1 MHKHLHTHRRVRTL
15 RPMKRHC
22 IVELIQRKGMSCTY
36 TSTHT
41 QRRARTLRPMN
52 RHCIVEL
59 VQRKDRSCTYTSTHT
74 GEYVHSGL

>member
-1 MHKHLHTHRRVRTL
+1 MHIHLHTH
-15 RPMKRHC
+15 
-22 IVELIQRKGMSCTY
+22 
-36 TSTHT
+36 TH
-41 QRRARTLRPMN
+41 RRARTLRPMK